1 MTHFNLNF
9 NYLLGNCKM
18 CVSTQIRKKYW
29 RNPVKN
35 KLMMSAALLIS
46 SVISAQAMA
55 GEVIVTPTSGEWT
68 NRPDELRNGATA
80 AITATAPRNGNGSLE
95 LTGDRT
101 RFAAGNIY
109 PSAASVSLAD
119 LSTVTGL
126 TFDWRIA
133 AGSTTNYNVDYTPA
147 LRLHIFDTGANVR
160 KELIWEG
167 AYNNTYG
174 NTARDTWYTSS
185 VLDKFYITGGS
196 ENAGMTI
203 AQWAST
209 LDTGS
214 FVSGIS
220 VGSGGG
226 AGLGYNVFADNV
238 TFSTTS
244 GSTTFNFETAA
255 IAGAVPEPST
265 WAFMLFG
272 FGAVGVAMRKRKGG
286 QRAFGTLKA
295 A

>member
-1 MTHFNLNF
+1 M
-9 NYLLGNCKM
+9 
-18 CVSTQIRKKYW
+18 
-29 RNPVKN
+29 
-35 KLMMSAALLIS
+35 AA
-46 SVISAQAMA
+46 
-55 GEVIVTPTSGEWT
+55 EVIVTPTSGEWT
-68 NRPDELRNGATA
+68 NRPGELREGATA
-80 AITATAPRNGNGSLE
+80 AITATAPRSGNGSLE
-95 LTGDRT
+95 MTGTRT
-101 RFAAGNIY
+101 RFATGNIY
-109 PSAASVSLAD
+109 PAASSTSLAD
-119 LSTVTGL
+119 LSSVTGL

-133 AGSTTNYNVDYTPA
+133 ANSTNNYNADYTPA
-147 LRLHIFDTGANVR
+147 LRLHIFDTGVGAK

-185 VLDKFYITGGS
+185 ALDKFYITGGNVN
-196 ENAGMTI
+196 EGMTI

-238 TFSTTS
+238 KFSTTS
-244 GSTTFNFETAA
+244 GDTTFNFETFDATS
-255 IAGAVPEPST
+255 AVPEPST
-265 WAFMLFG
+265 WAFMIFG
-272 FGAVGVAMRKRKGG
+272 FGAVGFAMRKRKGD
-286 QRAFGTLKA
+286 QSELGTVQA